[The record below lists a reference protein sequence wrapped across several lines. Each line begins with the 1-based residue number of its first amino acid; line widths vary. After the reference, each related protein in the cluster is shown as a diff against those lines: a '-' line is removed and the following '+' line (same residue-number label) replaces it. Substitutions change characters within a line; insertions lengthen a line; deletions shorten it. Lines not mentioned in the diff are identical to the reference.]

1 MGTWLMLCSSIL
13 FRLQAVILWL
23 GRTVMVS
30 VQRAFSLGLA
40 GGVSL
45 GSMGLLAWQV
55 AQAGPPTITEY
66 VELAGPDARI
76 VPYGKLRIAGRRV
89 ACGRRPS
96 VMDPGFDSWGGAYPD
111 QRYIILNPRKLRGL
125 PPAVKLYVYA
135 HECGHQFRGY
145 DEDTADC
152 FAIRRGV
159 RRGWLKPKG
168 MDQICRFIS
177 TLKGDSVHPP
187 GPVRCTR
194 MRACFSKV
202 LAKN

>member
-1 MGTWLMLCSSIL
+1 MAYRKMPKLVPYLDRLSALSTAATKTVRRAFVIGLLGGVGLGFTV
-13 FRLQAVILWL
+13 FLQA
-23 GRTVMVS
+23 
-30 VQRAFSLGLA
+30 AN
-40 GGVSL
+40 
-45 GSMGLLAWQV
+45 
-55 AQAGPPTITEY
+55 AGPPTIIEY
-66 VELAGPDARI
+66 AERVGPSARI
-76 VPYGKLRIAGRRV
+76 VPYGKLKIAGRRV

-96 VMDPGFDSWGGAYPD
+96 VMDPTFDSWGGAYPS

-125 PPAVKLYVYA
+125 TPAVKLYVYA

-159 RRGWLKPKG
+159 RRGWLNDAG

-177 TLKGDSVHPP
+177 TLKGDYLHPP

-194 MRACFSKV
+194 MRACYKKV
-202 LAKN
+202 VAKK